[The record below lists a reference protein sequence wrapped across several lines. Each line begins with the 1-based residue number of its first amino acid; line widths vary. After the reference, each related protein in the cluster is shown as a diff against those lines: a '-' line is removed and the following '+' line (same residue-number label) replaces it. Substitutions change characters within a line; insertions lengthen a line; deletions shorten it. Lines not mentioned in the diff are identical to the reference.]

1 MSPSTDIRENR
12 EFASEL
18 KFVVNR
24 ALAEQIRD
32 WARTRLSPDPNA
44 SDESIDAYHI
54 TSLYFD
60 TSQFDAFHR
69 RGSFGRSKYRIRRY
83 GMSEAAFLERKLK
96 TRGLLSKRRSVVKLD
111 ELNRLGGIKP
121 ERGWAGFWYHQRLLA
136 RRLLPVC
143 RISYRRTARVAMTGY
158 GPIRLTLD
166 DDIRALGAN
175 RLVFDGDAEGR
186 QLSETQIIIEL
197 KYRCEMPV
205 LFKLLVEEF
214 ALNPQPISKYRLAAV
229 ALGLVTEPGSNA
241 TANPPS
247 ETPLCMTF

>member
-1 MSPSTDIRENR
+1 MRENR

-18 KFVVNR
+18 KFVVSR

-32 WARTRLSPDPNA
+32 WARARLSPDPNA
-44 SDESIDAYHI
+44 SDGSIDAYQI

-60 TSQFDAFHR
+60 TKHFDAFHR

-83 GMSEAAFLERKLK
+83 EASEVAFLERKLK
-96 TRGLLSKRRSVVKLD
+96 TRGLLCKRRSVVKLD
-111 ELNRLGGIKP
+111 ELKRLGDNEP

-136 RRLLPVC
+136 RRLNPVC
-143 RISYRRTARVAMTGY
+143 RISYRRTARVSMTGY

-166 DDIRALGAN
+166 DDIRALDAN
-175 RLVFDGDAEGR
+175 GLVFDGDKEGIR
-186 QLSETQIIIEL
+186 LTEEQIIIEL
-197 KYRCEMPV
+197 KYHCEMPV

-229 ALGLVTEPGSNA
+229 ALGLVTEPISNA
-241 TANPPS
+241 LANRHLDA
-247 ETPLCMTF
+247 PLCLTF